1 MTVEEIEEKK
11 TRVTNRAKEVAEDIQ
26 CVATRDLL
34 QDIWEDSD
42 LENVVDGLEGAIA
55 DIEGYIES
63 LRRYKEELS
72 DLVDCEYQLGIRD

>member
-11 TRVTNRAKEVAEDIQ
+11 TRVTSRAKEVAEDIQ